1 MTSMAA
7 QTRGHLL
14 LVTRD
19 GEAFQGEMK
28 VQRSGAEVTIVQVKR
43 VSHIHRAVTVTSD
56 PKGRNFAIVQ
66 VRTSLSIFVPFLI
79 LLLHIIRQY
88 EHLLL
93 LCMKCI
99 K

>member
-1 MTSMAA
+1 MTSVAA
-7 QTRGHLL
+7 QTRGQFL

-19 GEAFQGEMK
+19 GEAFQGETK
-28 VQRSGAEVTIVQVKR
+28 VQRSGAEVTTVQVKR

-79 LLLHIIRQY
+79 MLLDNMNIY
-88 EHLLL
+88 YFFA
-93 LCMKCI
+93 
-99 K
+99 